1 MALDIITW
9 LMLYI
14 MILAAVFL
22 TFLGIDAYKEWKEKR
37 D

>member
-14 MILAAVFL
+14 MFLAAMLL
-22 TFLGIDAYKEWKEKR
+22 TFLGIDAYKEWKNR
-37 D
+37 ND